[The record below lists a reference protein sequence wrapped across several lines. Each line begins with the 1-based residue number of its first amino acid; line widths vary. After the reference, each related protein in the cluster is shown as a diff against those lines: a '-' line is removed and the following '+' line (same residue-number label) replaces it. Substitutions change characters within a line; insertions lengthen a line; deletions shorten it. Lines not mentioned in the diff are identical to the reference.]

1 MIKKITIKN
10 FKSIENLEIVC
21 NENFN
26 VIIGENNIGK
36 TTIFEAIHLW
46 KICYD
51 SNIKKDKKQF
61 YATHKNIPFRD
72 MDFLR
77 VYDDM
82 DLFNDKCKPKNA
94 ELLVRLEIEYN
105 SSSFCLGF
113 LVSKV
118 QNIDN
123 AYLQVKYEDKDEFFR
138 FADELVGQGYNLL
151 NGVVICESRPI
162 ANIITKEPYMYK
174 NQILDKISKGKGYEV
189 LRNKITKSPT
199 HVARIEEHIKNV
211 MEKEYK
217 FVEVDKDNKTYIK
230 LTVNNTNILSQ
241 GSGFLQVAEIFSSLE
256 YTEAALYILLI
267 DEPDSHLHTKLQKKL
282 IEEFRAIDNS
292 QLFIISHN
300 DRFLNEVQDGELLFI
315 DDKGKQSGRIEP
327 LCPGCK
333 NLVLNNLSGVVG
345 AIDQLRYVDKIVIL
359 EGKSDKTFF
368 EKMLPKYR
376 QFLGREEPN
385 AYIDKVNGIDTL
397 NDKLLTYSTAFDG
410 IVPDLAK
417 WIVIRDT
424 DCVPISRQ
432 PDVKGTNLGYL
443 RATNKDLYFQ
453 KGYGIESTFLTE
465 TDMFVKLIL
474 KYYSLNNT
482 ETLTV
487 TSMVEDLN
495 NTYAGKVLVSTD
507 AIHEELENHFQRQKE
522 QRKEKLYETLRFQ
535 DMLREIDN
543 TKISYIMTKPILD
556 MYLAELHG
564 RIVAIYGTSLSALKN
579 DTLLEFYYNTISTID
594 DIYECHKE
602 LLELLY

>member
-10 FKSIENLEIVC
+10 FKSIETLDVFC
-21 NENFN
+21 NETFN

-61 YATHKNIPFRD
+61 YAMTKNIPFKD

-94 ELLVRLEIEYN
+94 ELLIGLEIEYN
-105 SSSFCLGF
+105 SISFNLGF
-113 LVSKV
+113 IVSKV

-123 AYLQVKYEDKDEFFR
+123 AYLQVRYEDKDEFFR
-138 FADELVGQGYNLL
+138 FADELVSQGYNLM
-151 NGVVICESRPI
+151 NGIVICESRPI

-174 NQILDKISKGKGYEV
+174 NQILDKISKGKGHEV
-189 LRNKITKSPT
+189 LRNKITKSPA
-199 HVARIEEHIKNV
+199 HMARIEEHIKNV

-282 IEEFRAIDNS
+282 IEEFRTIDNS

-315 DDKGKQSGRIEP
+315 DDKGKQRGRIEP
-327 LCPGCK
+327 LRPGCK

-345 AIDQLRYVDKIVIL
+345 AIDQLRYVEKIVIL

-376 QFLGREEPN
+376 
-385 AYIDKVNGIDTL
+385 
-397 NDKLLTYSTAFDG
+397 
-410 IVPDLAK
+410 
-417 WIVIRDT
+417 
-424 DCVPISRQ
+424 
-432 PDVKGTNLGYL
+432 
-443 RATNKDLYFQ
+443 
-453 KGYGIESTFLTE
+453 
-465 TDMFVKLIL
+465 
-474 KYYSLNNT
+474 
-482 ETLTV
+482 
-487 TSMVEDLN
+487 
-495 NTYAGKVLVSTD
+495 
-507 AIHEELENHFQRQKE
+507 
-522 QRKEKLYETLRFQ
+522 
-535 DMLREIDN
+535 
-543 TKISYIMTKPILD
+543 
-556 MYLAELHG
+556 
-564 RIVAIYGTSLSALKN
+564 
-579 DTLLEFYYNTISTID
+579 
-594 DIYECHKE
+594 
-602 LLELLY
+602 